1 MSASRILIAEDEAL
15 VAADLARCLAEMG
28 YAIAGIV
35 DTGEAAVAQTL
46 ALKPDLVLMDI
57 RLKGQL
63 DGIEAA
69 GQIRT
74 AYRPPPPVVFLTAYA
89 DEETLARAGYSDPFA
104 YVVKPF
110 DIRALR
116 AAVQTAFYRHNAE
129 VRLRKLERRLATT
142 LRSLG
147 NAVIATD
154 KDGLVNY
161 INPMGEA
168 LTGWTLFEAMGQPL
182 AHVFRVV
189 RARDRQPI
197 PDPAQRAVE
206 EGRMNDL
213 NHDTLLLRRDGR
225 ETPIEENTSP
235 IRDDE
240 GRITGAVL
248 IIREATARRE
258 PEGHSAPQAS
268 TPPSL

>member
-1 MSASRILIAEDEAL
+1 MSPSRILIAEDEAL
-15 VAADLARCLAEMG
+15 VAADLGRCLAEMG

-35 DTGEAAVAQTL
+35 DTGEAAVSQTL

-57 RLKGQL
+57 RLKGHL

-74 AYRPPPPVVFLTAYA
+74 AYRPPPPVVFLTAYV

-110 DIRALR
+110 DPRALR
-116 AAVQTAFYRHNAE
+116 AAVQTAIYRHHAE
-129 VRLRKLERRLATT
+129 LRIRKLERLLATT

-147 NAVIATD
+147 NGVIATD
-154 KDGLVNY
+154 KDGVINY

-168 LTGWTLFEAMGQPL
+168 LTGWTLFEALGQPL
-182 AHVFRVV
+182 AHVFRAI

-197 PDPAQRAVE
+197 PDPAQRALR
-206 EGRMNDL
+206 EGKMIEL
-213 NHDTLLLRRDGR
+213 NHDTLLLRRDGQ
-225 ETPIEENTSP
+225 ETPIDENTSP

-248 IIREATARRE
+248 VIRDATGRRGHEA
-258 PEGHSAPQAS
+258 HSVQPQ
-268 TPPSL
+268 

>member
-1 MSASRILIAEDEAL
+1 MSTSRILIAEDEAL
-15 VAADLARCLAEMG
+15 VAADLGRCLAEMG

-35 DTGEAAVAQTL
+35 DTGEAAVSQTL

-74 AYRPPPPVVFLTAYA
+74 AYRPPPPVVFLTAYV
-89 DEETLARAGYSDPFA
+89 DEDTLARAGYCDPFA

-110 DIRALR
+110 DPRALR
-116 AAVQTAFYRHNAE
+116 AAVQTAIYRHHAE
-129 VRLRKLERRLATT
+129 LRIRKLERLLATT

-147 NAVIATD
+147 DGVIATD

-168 LTGWTLFEAMGQPL
+168 LTGWTLFEALGQPL
-182 AHVFRVV
+182 DQVFRAI
-189 RARDRQPI
+189 RAQDRQPI
-197 PDPAQRAVE
+197 PDPAQRAVR
-206 EGRMNDL
+206 EGKMIEL
-213 NHDTLLLRRDGR
+213 NHDTLLLRRDGQ
-225 ETPIEENTSP
+225 ETPIDENTSP

-248 IIREATARRE
+248 VIRDVTGRRGHE
-258 PEGHSAPQAS
+258 PHSVQ
-268 TPPSL
+268 PP

>member
-1 MSASRILIAEDEAL
+1 MSTSRILIAEDEAL
-15 VAADLARCLAEMG
+15 VAADLGRSLAEMG

-35 DTGEAAVAQTL
+35 DTGEAAVSQTL
-46 ALKPDLVLMDI
+46 ALRPDLVLMDI

-74 AYRPPPPVVFLTAYA
+74 AYRPPPPVVFLTAYV
-89 DEETLARAGYSDPFA
+89 DEDTLARAGYCDPFA

-110 DIRALR
+110 DPRALR
-116 AAVQTAFYRHNAE
+116 AAVQTAFYRHHAE
-129 VRLRKLERRLATT
+129 LRIRKLERLLATT

-147 NAVIATD
+147 NGVIATD
-154 KDGLVNY
+154 KEGLVNY

-168 LTGWTLFEAMGQPL
+168 LTGWTLFEALGQPL
-182 AHVFRVV
+182 AQVFRAV
-189 RARDRQPI
+189 RAQDRQPI
-197 PDPAQRAVE
+197 PNPAQRAVQ
-206 EGRMNDL
+206 EGRMIDT
-213 NHDTLLLRRDGR
+213 NHDTLLLRRDGQ
-225 ETPIEENTSP
+225 EMLIDENTSP

-248 IIREATARRE
+248 VICDATGRQERQTRSE
-258 PEGHSAPQAS
+258 QPQ
-268 TPPSL
+268 